1 MKRGRRESVGEAIE
15 QLQKMKRKAYTEH
28 KKYREMYITET
39 VREAQSTVKRL
50 SSKLETLHGEKTDDE
65 AILKVVDELFSIL
78 FESHKNLD
86 KIEDNYT
93 FYKDLDD
100 KFNQ

>member
-15 QLQKMKRKAYTEH
+15 QLQKMKRKADTEH
-28 KKYREMYITET
+28 KRYKEMYITET
-39 VREAQSTVKRL
+39 VKESQNTVRRL
-50 SSKLETLHGEKTDDE
+50 SSKLETLQGKETNE
-65 AILKVVDELFSIL
+65 ETILKVVDELFSIL